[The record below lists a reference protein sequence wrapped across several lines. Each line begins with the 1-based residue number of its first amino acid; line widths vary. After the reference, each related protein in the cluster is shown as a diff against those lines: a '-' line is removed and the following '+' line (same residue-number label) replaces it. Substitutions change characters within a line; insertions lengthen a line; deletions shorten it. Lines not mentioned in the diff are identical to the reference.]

1 MALFLSSG
9 LESRNTRQAYGLN
22 LFAILVFVVDMSM
35 GSELRK
41 IQFDASDDPVLVLRH
56 SRIEVWIRPMC
67 VLLLTLSVEMMISTS
82 VPLWSG
88 ALKPIALFYLSN
100 RAKNALEAL
109 NRIFRIVLR
118 VLVMELFL
126 ILSFAT
132 VACQLYS
139 TYDSFHDLST
149 SWLSLFQCTYE

>member
-1 MALFLSSG
+1 M
-9 LESRNTRQAYGLN
+9 
-22 LFAILVFVVDMSM
+22 IV

-41 IQFDASDDPVLVLRH
+41 FQFNASDDPVLVLRH
-56 SRIEVWIRPMC
+56 SRMEVWTVPMV
-67 VLLLTLSVEMMISTS
+67 VLLFTLTVEMVCNIGVTDTI
-82 VPLWSG
+82 LWSG
-88 ALKPIALFYLSN
+88 SLKPIALFYLSN
-100 RAKNALEAL
+100 KAKNALEAL

-126 ILSFAT
+126 ILCFAT

-149 SWLSLFQCTYE
+149 SWLSLFQCKSCLY